1 MAYLGCIADDFTG
14 ATDLANNLTRAGM
27 RTIQLIGPD
36 AAAADDG
43 SARDH
48 DAVVVALKS
57 RSIDPG
63 EAVQLSLDALAY
75 LQNIGCKQ
83 FYFKYCSTFDSTD
96 DGNIGPVAEALLA
109 ALETNSTIYC
119 PAFPETGRSVYMGH
133 LFVGERLL
141 NESGMQNHPLTPMT
155 DADLVRVLQ
164 RQCTRAVGKITAAQM
179 RPGASAVREQLQ
191 QLAAEN
197 VPHVVV
203 DTLSDDDLFVL
214 GEACLDLPLVTGGSG
229 LAIGMAR
236 ALNDAG
242 RVVASGSAGVLDASE
257 GPSALLAGSSS
268 VATRAQVAWA
278 AQRMPAMKLEPVQ
291 LHADEG
297 AAQRALDWAIEQLDS
312 SSASGPL
319 LIYATDTPEKV
330 AEVQRQLG
338 REIAGQVVEQAM
350 AHIARGLVAAGVQ
363 RLVVAGGE
371 TSGALERWLKDS
383 VSRRCAS
390 VRRLTPVFRP
400 FRHCPT
406 VCCWRSNLATSVPR
420 ISLTRPSRSWLT
432 AKPDA
437 VSFWSRKPC
446 PVLQPTSA

>member
-43 SARDH
+43 SAREH

-57 RSIDPG
+57 RSIEPG
-63 EAVQLSLDALAY
+63 DAVKLSLDALAY
-75 LQNIGCKQ
+75 LQAIGCKQ

-96 DGNIGPVAEALLA
+96 DGNIGPVAEALLK
-109 ALETNSTIYC
+109 ALDTNSTIYC

-133 LFVGERLL
+133 LFVGDRLL

-164 RQCTRAVGKITAAQM
+164 GQCTRAVGKITAAQM
-179 RPGASAVREQLQ
+179 RSGALAIREQLQ
-191 QLAAEN
+191 QLSADDI
-197 VPHVVV
+197 PHVVV

-214 GEACLDLPLVTGGSG
+214 GEACLDMSLVTGGSG
-229 LAIGMAR
+229 LAIGIAR

-242 RVVASGSAGVLDASE
+242 RVVANRSAGVLDASD

-278 AQRMPAMKLEPVQ
+278 AQRMPALKLEPLQ
-291 LHADEG
+291 LHADDG
-297 AAQRALDWAIEQLDS
+297 AAQDALDWALEQLNS

-319 LIYATDTPEKV
+319 LIYATDTPENV
-330 AEVQRQLG
+330 AAVQQQLG
-338 REIAGQVVEQAM
+338 REVAGQVVEQAM

-371 TSGALERWLKDS
+371 TSGAVVEGLGIKALRIGSQIDPGVPAVQALPDGLLLALKSGNFGAEDFFS
-383 VSRRCAS
+383 KA
-390 VRRLTPVFRP
+390 
-400 FRHCPT
+400 
-406 VCCWRSNLATSVPR
+406 LAVM
-420 ISLTRPSRSWLT
+420 
-432 AKPDA
+432 AHGKA
-437 VSFWSRKPC
+437 
-446 PVLQPTSA
+446 